1 MKRLILPALIS
12 STLVLTA
19 CCECEVPQSKLANGE
34 QSAKQNSVKGTAL
47 NKFAG
52 VFSLPAFLEIEK
64 GKKVGQGTLNYYTGD
79 KIESLDGNLYHYE
92 YHGDGIRDGHDKF
105 DQAEFDKSVDEY
117 MKSMGAKEFYNDVL
131 PADIDKELTALDGFQ
146 YHDYLSD
153 NVDLSKTKVRQ
164 YVVEVGDDKTIY
176 QVVSDAEHG
185 EVGVF
190 TTGKEKPF
198 AGATLNES
206 VEPEEK
212 GVQDVIMEE
221 VETTEAETTDANA
234 DEANADAKA
243 NDKAET
249 DAKAEEE
256 PKAEEKVTTDSMQK
270 QLDSA
275 DKITLNINFDVAKAS
290 IRKDNQYIVDQIYKL
305 MHDDKNVRF
314 VIQGHTD
321 SSGEATM
328 NKRLSLAR
336 AKEVKA
342 ELEKKGIDS
351 NRLKAEG
358 FGEEKPLVDNGS
370 KENRA
375 KNRRVELVKF

>member
-1 MKRLILPALIS
+1 MKRLILPALVS

-19 CCECEVPQSKLANGE
+19 CCECEVPKSKYANGE
-34 QSAKQNSVKGTAL
+34 QSAEQNSANMNKNTAL

-52 VFSLPAFLEIEK
+52 IFSLPAFLEIEK

-79 KIESLDGNLYHYE
+79 EIASLDGNLYHYE
-92 YHGDGIRDGHDKF
+92 YHGDGIRKGKEKFSQEKF
-105 DQAEFDKSVDEY
+105 DESISEY
-117 MKSMGAKEFYNDVL
+117 MDTMGAKEFYNDVI
-131 PADIDKELTALDGFQ
+131 PSDIDKELTALQGFQ

-164 YVVEVGDDKTIY
+164 YLVEVDGDKTIY

-190 TTGKEKPF
+190 TTGEERPF
-198 AGATLNES
+198 ANMPLNES
-206 VEPEEK
+206 VEPVEETQE
-212 GVQDVIMEE
+212 VVMEK
-221 VETTEAETTDANA
+221 VESEETAEP
-234 DEANADAKA
+234 
-243 NDKAET
+243 
-249 DAKAEEE
+249 KAEEKSE
-256 PKAEEKVTTDSMQK
+256 KTAETKAEPKAEETPKAEEKVTTEKMQK
-270 QLDSA
+270 QLNKA
-275 DKITLNINFDVAKAS
+275 DKITLNINFDSAKAT
-290 IRKDNQYIVDQIYKL
+290 IKKDNQYIVEQIYKL
-305 MHDDKNVRF
+305 MKDDKNVRF
-314 VIQGHTD
+314 IIKGHTD
-321 SSGEATM
+321 SSGEAGM

-358 FGEEKPLVDNGS
+358 FGEEKPLVSNET